1 MTARRE
7 RLRKAVSRA
16 AGQDAA
22 PPQERCANCGIAIDD
37 EEEREPSGG
46 GGSLSLDLGPGA
58 AFCCDGCADGG
69 PCSC

>member
-16 AGQDAA
+16 GDRDAA
-22 PPQERCANCGIAIDD
+22 PPQEHCANCGMAID
-37 EEEREPSGG
+37 EEDEREPSGG
-46 GGSLSLDLGPGA
+46 GSLLLDLGPGA

-69 PCSC
+69 PCTC